1 MPLQP
6 RLTIAQAFAQ
16 EHRSRDDVYY
26 FEALPIK
33 GRGLLS
39 VSPPFVDQNAIV
51 TARAGAATFN
61 L

>member
-1 MPLQP
+1 M
-6 RLTIAQAFAQ
+6 
-16 EHRSRDDVYY
+16 YY

-51 TARAGAATFN
+51 IARAGAATFY